1 MSISPQG
8 PWGNCRGESRQ
19 ELPETSRKIDH
30 TQFHASGRCILLRTP
45 LKRRKWSTLSSEVA
59 DSPAI
64 FITFQ
69 AHRNTCTGCSE
80 SRPRPPEC
88 KTVQRCLQLPKARY
102 PRLQGP
108 IRPLIIHAQAAGN
121 LTRQLSFMHPVHSV
135 ASTGHTGDPQD
146 LTTRPLQEISRAYK
160 KFIQEHSRYSK
171 GPRTLIVSWSDGPI
185 VTHYSRALQRQI
197 HLQIHMQIQRHIA
210 SLRRIIQEHYR
221 DRYTC
226 RYRDRCRY

>member
-1 MSISPQG
+1 M
-8 PWGNCRGESRQ
+8 R
-19 ELPETSRKIDH
+19 
-30 TQFHASGRCILLRTP
+30 TQFRASGRCILLRTP
-45 LKRRKWSTLSSEVA
+45 LKHRKWSTLSCEFA

-88 KTVQRCLQLPKARY
+88 KTVQRFLQLPNARY

-135 ASTGHTGDPQD
+135 ASTGHTGDTQD

-160 KFIQEHSRYSK
+160 KSIQEHPRYSK

>member
-1 MSISPQG
+1 MVQDIGFYRDSKSVHQSPGTLGQLPGRKPAGVAGEEPQNSQYSIPCIWPMYPASDHSKTQEMEHFVKEFENSP
-8 PWGNCRGESRQ
+8 S
-19 ELPETSRKIDH
+19 
-30 TQFHASGRCILLRTP
+30 
-45 LKRRKWSTLSSEVA
+45 
-59 DSPAI
+59 I

-88 KTVQRCLQLPKARY
+88 KTVQRFLQLPNARY

-146 LTTRPLQEISRAYK
+146 LTTRPLQEISRAAH
-160 KFIQEHSRYSK
+160 IS
-171 GPRTLIVSWSDGPI
+171 SDQLRSAHI
-185 VTHYSRALQRQI
+185 STAQI
-197 HLQIHMQIQRHIA
+197 
-210 SLRRIIQEHYR
+210 
-221 DRYTC
+221 T
-226 RYRDRCRY
+226 

>member
-1 MSISPQG
+1 MP
-8 PWGNCRGESRQ
+8 
-19 ELPETSRKIDH
+19 

-45 LKRRKWSTLSSEVA
+45 LKHRKWSTLSCEFA
-59 DSPAI
+59 DSPSI

-88 KTVQRCLQLPKARY
+88 KTVQRFLQLPNARY

-108 IRPLIIHAQAAGN
+108 IRPLIIPAQAAGN

-135 ASTGHTGDPQD
+135 ASTGHTGDHQY

-160 KFIQEHSRYSK
+160 KSIQEHPRYSK

-185 VTHYSRALQRQI
+185 VSHYSRAVLKRT
-197 HLQIHMQIQRHIA
+197 M
-210 SLRRIIQEHYR
+210 
-221 DRYTC
+221 
-226 RYRDRCRY
+226 

>member
-1 MSISPQG
+1 MYPASDPSKT
-8 PWGNCRGESRQ
+8 Q
-19 ELPETSRKIDH
+19 EMEHFVKE
-30 TQFHASGRCILLRTP
+30 FAN
-45 LKRRKWSTLSSEVA
+45 
-59 DSPAI
+59 SPAI

-88 KTVQRCLQLPKARY
+88 KTVQRFLQLPNARY

-121 LTRQLSFMHPVHSV
+121 LTRQLSFMHPVHSF

-160 KFIQEHSRYSK
+160 KSIQEHPRYSK

-185 VTHYSRALQRQI
+185 VTHYSGALQRQI
-197 HLQIHMQIQRHIA
+197 HLQIHMQIQRR
-210 SLRRIIQEHYR
+210 S
-221 DRYTC
+221 
-226 RYRDRCRY
+226 DRCRYRATDADTEQQMQILATTNH

>member
-1 MSISPQG
+1 MEQDIGFYRDSKSVPSVPRDPGATAGEKAGG
-8 PWGNCRGESRQ
+8 PERRGVS
-19 ELPETSRKIDH
+19 KIAR
-30 TQFHASGRCILLRTP
+30 TQFHASGRYILLRTP

-88 KTVQRCLQLPKARY
+88 KTVQRFLQLPNARY

-108 IRPLIIHAQAAGN
+108 IRPLIIPAQAAGN

-135 ASTGHTGDPQD
+135 ASTGHTGDTQD

-160 KFIQEHSRYSK
+160 KSIQEHSRYSK

-185 VTHYSRALQRQI
+185 VTHYSRAVLKRT
-197 HLQIHMQIQRHIA
+197 M
-210 SLRRIIQEHYR
+210 
-221 DRYTC
+221 
-226 RYRDRCRY
+226 

>member
-1 MSISPQG
+1 MT
-8 PWGNCRGESRQ
+8 C
-19 ELPETSRKIDH
+19 
-30 TQFHASGRCILLRTP
+30 
-45 LKRRKWSTLSSEVA
+45 EVA

-69 AHRNTCTGCSE
+69 AHHNTCTGCIE
-80 SRPRPPEC
+80 SRRTAPEC
-88 KTVQRCLQLPKARY
+88 KTVQRFLQLPNARY

-108 IRPLIIHAQAAGN
+108 IRPLIIPAQAAGN

-135 ASTGHTGDPQD
+135 ASTGHTGDTQD

-160 KFIQEHSRYSK
+160 KSIQEHSRYSK

-197 HLQIHMQIQRHIA
+197 HLQIHMQIQRR
-210 SLRRIIQEHYR
+210 S
-221 DRYTC
+221 
-226 RYRDRCRY
+226 DRCRYRATDADTEQQMQILATTNH

>member
-19 ELPETSRKIDH
+19 ELPEKSRKIAN

-45 LKRRKWSTLSSEVA
+45 LKHRKWSTLSCEFA

-121 LTRQLSFMHPVHSV
+121 LTRQLSFMHPVHSF
-135 ASTGHTGDPQD
+135 ASPGHTGDPQD
-146 LTTRPLQEISRAYK
+146 LTTRPLQEISRAAH
-160 KFIQEHSRYSK
+160 IS
-171 GPRTLIVSWSDGPI
+171 SDQLRSAHI
-185 VTHYSRALQRQI
+185 STAQI
-197 HLQIHMQIQRHIA
+197 
-210 SLRRIIQEHYR
+210 S
-221 DRYTC
+221 
-226 RYRDRCRY
+226 

>member
-1 MSISPQG
+1 MYRGHGATAGEPAGG
-8 PWGNCRGESRQ
+8 PEI
-19 ELPETSRKIDH
+19 PKIPTTPKGDSKIFVI
-30 TQFHASGRCILLRTP
+30 QFRASGRRILLRTP
-45 LKRRKWSTLSSEVA
+45 LKHRKWSTLSCEFA

-146 LTTRPLQEISRAYK
+146 LTTRPLQEISRAAH
-160 KFIQEHSRYSK
+160 IS
-171 GPRTLIVSWSDGPI
+171 SDQLRSAHI
-185 VTHYSRALQRQI
+185 STAQI
-197 HLQIHMQIQRHIA
+197 
-210 SLRRIIQEHYR
+210 
-221 DRYTC
+221 T
-226 RYRDRCRY
+226 

>member
-1 MSISPQG
+1 MLQQSPG
-8 PWGNCRGESRQ
+8 RSRQ
-19 ELPETSRKIDH
+19 LPGSQPGDRLPTTPKGDSKI
-30 TQFHASGRCILLRTP
+30 FVNEFRASGRRILLRTP
-45 LKRRKWSTLSSEVA
+45 LKHRKWSTLTCEVA

-88 KTVQRCLQLPKARY
+88 KTVQRFLQLPNARY

-108 IRPLIIHAQAAGN
+108 IRPLIIPAQAAGN

-146 LTTRPLQEISRAYK
+146 LTTRPLQEISRAAH
-160 KFIQEHSRYSK
+160 IS
-171 GPRTLIVSWSDGPI
+171 SDQLRSAHI
-185 VTHYSRALQRQI
+185 STAQI
-197 HLQIHMQIQRHIA
+197 
-210 SLRRIIQEHYR
+210 
-221 DRYTC
+221 T
-226 RYRDRCRY
+226 

>member
-1 MSISPQG
+1 MLQQSPG
-8 PWGNCRGESRQ
+8 RSRQ
-19 ELPETSRKIDH
+19 LPGSQPGD
-30 TQFHASGRCILLRTP
+30 QFQPKGKEVVKYHAPGIRASGRCILLRTP
-45 LKRRKWSTLSSEVA
+45 LKHRKWSTLTCEVA

-88 KTVQRCLQLPKARY
+88 KTVQRFLQLPNARY

-146 LTTRPLQEISRAYK
+146 LPTRPLQEISRAAH
-160 KFIQEHSRYSK
+160 IS
-171 GPRTLIVSWSDGPI
+171 SDQLRSAHI
-185 VTHYSRALQRQI
+185 STAQI
-197 HLQIHMQIQRHIA
+197 
-210 SLRRIIQEHYR
+210 
-221 DRYTC
+221 T
-226 RYRDRCRY
+226 

>member
-8 PWGNCRGESRQ
+8 GPGNCRGESRE
-19 ELPETSRKIDH
+19 ELPPASRKSVQ

-45 LKRRKWSTLSSEVA
+45 LKRRKWSTLSSEFA
-59 DSPAI
+59 DSPTI

-88 KTVQRCLQLPKARY
+88 KTVQRFLQLPNARY

-160 KFIQEHSRYSK
+160 KSIQEHPRYSK

-185 VTHYSRALQRQI
+185 VTHYSGALQRQI
-197 HLQIHMQIQRHIA
+197 HLQIHMQIQRQMQ
-210 SLRRIIQEHYR
+210 RQMQIQSNR
-221 DRYTC
+221 SRYT
-226 RYRDRCRY
+226 RRFR